1 VSLALQK
8 LQISNLIKKQRKDFK
23 LNRPLQTKKKPI
35 VNKQ

>member
-1 VSLALQK
+1 
-8 LQISNLIKKQRKDFK
+8 LIKKQRKDFK